1 MEENNK
7 LIAEFMG
14 WKIGHPELLELRWSN
29 EWFYGRDKRTTK
41 GFLHFNSDW
50 NWLMEVVQKI
60 TDLNN
65 VVEIHDNHVR
75 VVSNER
81 NNALIDVVEGSML
94 EATYNACVEFIKLYN
109 QNK

>member
-1 MEENNK
+1 MTENNR

-14 WKIGHPELLELRWSN
+14 LDVIYLNKEMYLLKWRNNRVQRKDDTL
-29 EWFYGRDKRTTK
+29 FKFDT
-41 GFLHFNSDW
+41 DW
-50 NWLMEVVQKI
+50 NWLMEVVQRI

-94 EATYNACVEFIKLYN
+94 EATYKAVVEFIKLYN
-109 QNK
+109 QKK

>member
-1 MEENNK
+1 MTENNR

-14 WKIGHPELLELRWSN
+14 VKQHRFDGLTKIEKILKYD
-29 EWFYGRDKRTTK
+29 F
-41 GFLHFNSDW
+41 DW
-50 NWLMEVVQKI
+50 NWLMEVVQRI

-94 EATYNACVEFIKLYN
+94 EATYNACVEFIKWYN

>member
-1 MEENNK
+1 MRAIEENNK
-7 LIAEFMG
+7 LIEEFLG
-14 WKIGHPELLELRWSN
+14 WDINNPSTFPTQLHQEEEIQGYWELS
-29 EWFYGRDKRTTK
+29 F
-41 GFLHFNSDW
+41 HSDW
-50 NWLMEVVQKI
+50 NLLMEVVQKI

-94 EATYNACVEFIKLYN
+94 EATYNACVSFVKWYN
-109 QNK
+109 GQKQY